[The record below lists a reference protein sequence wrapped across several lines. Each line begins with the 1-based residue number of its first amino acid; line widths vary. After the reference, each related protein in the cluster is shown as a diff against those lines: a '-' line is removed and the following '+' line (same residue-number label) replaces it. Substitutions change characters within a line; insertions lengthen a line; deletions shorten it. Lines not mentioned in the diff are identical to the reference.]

1 MCGAAGVRE
10 TNKQLFAHL
19 EVLCGVDTVGVA
31 NCISPG
37 LPGEA
42 GDVDVLLQAGVEQ
55 SAAVRLGR
63 HLILVGG
70 RTGQQGR
77 EHKGVHAVSGALRST
92 LEHGAVR
99 LSAWYLMPWLAQW
112 MGCTACSGTRED
124 HLGTPAR
131 PFPAL
136 GAGGTPGVFQNS
148 LAGLVPRPC
157 PGPAQ
162 PRPPPRAVLPAPAVG
177 VAGGARHVGRHQR
190 PADVQQELGS
200 TRFAAAVL
208 IECGRIRREGTMFRL
223 K

>member
-1 MCGAAGVRE
+1 MRE

-99 LSAWYLMPWLAQW
+99 FECEVPDVL
-112 MGCTACSGTRED
+112 
-124 HLGTPAR
+124 AR
-131 PFPAL
+131 PVD
-136 GAGGTPGVFQNS
+136 GVHCLLWHKRRPPWHPS
-148 LAGLVPRPC
+148 APLPRPRC
-157 PGPAQ
+157 RRHPRCIPEQPCRPGPAAL
-162 PRPPPRAVLPAPAVG
+162 PRPGPAPPTAPRCPPRTRCGGCRRSSARRPAPAARRCS
-177 VAGGARHVGRHQR
+177 AGTRIHQVCCSSAYRMWQNPKGRY
-190 PADVQQELGS
+190 DV
-200 TRFAAAVL
+200 
-208 IECGRIRREGTMFRL
+208 
-223 K
+223 